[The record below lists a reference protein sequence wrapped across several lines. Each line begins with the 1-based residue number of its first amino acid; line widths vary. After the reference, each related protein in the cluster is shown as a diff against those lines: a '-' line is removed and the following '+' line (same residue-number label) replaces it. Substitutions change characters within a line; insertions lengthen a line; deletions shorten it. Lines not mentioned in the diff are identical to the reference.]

1 MNANTLKE
9 FDNMTITITAKEL
22 REAFCVEDINEAIT
36 ETAKLLELKPSFDE
50 CVELVLGSSEVL
62 KKSGID
68 AKTLS
73 PFEKM
78 AFIAKHSFCAGSLLM
93 AKVCFLSALQSH
105 EQIITGTVA
114 NTIVDVIKRNLQTES
129 CNIDKGLQ
137 GGM

>member
-36 ETAKLLELKPSFDE
+36 ETAKIIEKIPSKEE
-50 CVELVLGSSEVL
+50 CAEIFLSSGEVL
-62 KKSGID
+62 KNAGVNDFTPYDKILF
-68 AKTLS
+68 AV
-73 PFEKM
+73 
-78 AFIAKHSFCAGSLLM
+78 KHSFCAGCLHM
-93 AKVCFLSALQSH
+93 AKICFLSALQSH

-114 NTIVDVIKRNLQTES
+114 NTIVDVINRNLQTES

-137 GGM
+137 GGV